1 MTNVIGVRIPRH
13 QWLQGNFHRCIVS
26 RKARRAQW
34 SLVEPGQ
41 AQDPRNDAMAQT
53 LPVLAA
59 CRQYWCGAREEEN
72 AREVSYHRGFAYQN
86 NPDYRK
92 SKEKQPRASLLA
104 IRESERETEGNV
116 FCHGECDRKRPR
128 SENPWL
134 FVEAA
139 EVG

>member
-1 MTNVIGVRIPRH
+1 M
-13 QWLQGNFHRCIVS
+13 
-26 RKARRAQW
+26 
-34 SLVEPGQ
+34 EPGQ

-92 SKEKQPRASLLA
+92 SKEKQLRASLLA
-104 IRESERETEGNV
+104 IRESERETEGHV
-116 FCHGECDRKRPR
+116 FVQMSAR
-128 SENPWL
+128 SAQMSASQIQMSARHRNL
-134 FVEAA
+134 LDGA
-139 EVG
+139 

>member
-1 MTNVIGVRIPRH
+1 M
-13 QWLQGNFHRCIVS
+13 
-26 RKARRAQW
+26 
-34 SLVEPGQ
+34 EPGQ

-92 SKEKQPRASLLA
+92 SKEKQLRASLLA
-104 IRESERETEGNV
+104 IRESERETEGHI
-116 FCHGECDRKRPR
+116 FCFRTWASRSFQNELDNARTECALELGIATNTLTQLRDDVSP
-128 SENPWL
+128 EDI
-134 FVEAA
+134 
-139 EVG
+139 